1 MLSEGVSVGTGYWRW
16 DRQAALKKGIEILMT
31 RGIERAICCGSW
43 IRFLSKYVGAPI
55 LSLKQR
61 VDKYFSEEAKV
72 LDLEWNQKFLCLFL
86 NFFFFVSF
94 VITKIVES
102 AQIFIYK
109 CKRWKKKSCSV

>member
-1 MLSEGVSVGTGYWRW
+1 MFVAKNNLKNSKEIRAKNVRELLKDGVAVGTGYWRW

-55 LSLKQR
+55 LSLKHR

-72 LDLEWNQKFLCLFL
+72 LDLEWNEKFLCLFFIFL
-86 NFFFFVSF
+86 FF
-94 VITKIVES
+94 
-102 AQIFIYK
+102 YL
-109 CKRWKKKSCSV
+109 